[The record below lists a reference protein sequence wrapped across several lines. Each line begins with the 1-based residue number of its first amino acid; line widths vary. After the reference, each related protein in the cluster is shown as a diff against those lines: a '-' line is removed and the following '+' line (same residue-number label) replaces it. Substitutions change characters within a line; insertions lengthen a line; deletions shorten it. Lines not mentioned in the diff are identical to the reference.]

1 MRLLVVE
8 DDKKIASFVS
18 RGLKEAGYV
27 VDRLSAAMT
36 RSS

>member
-27 VDRLSAAMT
+27 VDMAERGD
-36 RSS
+36 